1 MATQPTDPW
10 LALAGGIIANAA
22 KDARRGSPEAAE
34 WLTSDECAHTC
45 EVLNFDFEAIRRWA
59 LNQHHTAKEA
69 ARMETNKIMNT
80 FIKGRPLA
88 SQPQQATG
96 LSDEQE
102 AQVLKYVSAGATLR
116 EAMDLVAGYQKPV
129 IPAGNAGSGTQNQP
143 PGPVDMNAALRHAA
157 GRE

>member
-1 MATQPTDPW
+1 MATQPEDPHLS
-10 LALAGGIIANAA
+10 LAAGILAQAGRDA
-22 KDARRGSPEAAE
+22 KKGDRSAVE
-34 WLTSDECAHTC
+34 WLLGEEADHIC
-45 EVLNFDFEAIRRWA
+45 EALNVDREAIRRFA
-59 LNQHHTAKEA
+59 QRQLAAKEV

-80 FIKGRPLA
+80 FIRGRPLA